1 MPDPIAPWSAPPA
14 QIALTDGEVHLWRV
28 GLDLPPAQLARC
40 AQILAAAEQE
50 RAARFHFAKDRDHY
64 IAARGALRTILSRC
78 LDIPAA
84 RLRFNYSSYGKPS
97 LPEELGGSQ
106 LCFNLSHSHG
116 IALYAL
122 AKGQP
127 IGVDIEHIR
136 PDLASDQIAE
146 RFFAPGEVAALRS
159 LPAESRAR
167 AFFNCWTRKEAYI
180 KARGEG
186 LSLPLDQFTVSLL
199 PGEPAALLTA
209 SDPSEVERWS
219 LHALIPAPG
228 YVAAFAV
235 AGGIGQV
242 RYWDL
247 ALYI

>member
-1 MPDPIAPWSAPPA
+1 MTDPIAPWAASPN
-14 QIALTDGEVHLWRV
+14 QIMLTDGEVHLWRV
-28 GLDLPPAQLARC
+28 ELDLPPAQLARL
-40 AQILAAAEQE
+40 AQSLAADEQE
-50 RAARFHFAKDRDHY
+50 RAGRFHFAKDRNHY
-64 IAARGALRTILSRC
+64 IAARGALRLILSRC
-78 LDIPAA
+78 LGIPAA
-84 RLRFNYSSYGKPS
+84 ILRFTYSSYGKPS
-97 LPEELGGSQ
+97 LSEELGGSQ
-106 LCFNLSHSHG
+106 VCFNLSHSHG

-122 AKGQP
+122 AKGQS

-146 RFFAPGEVAALRS
+146 RFFAPGEVAALHS
-159 LPAESRAR
+159 LPVALRAQ

-209 SDPSEVERWS
+209 SDPSEVNRWS
-219 LHALIPAPG
+219 LHALTPASG
-228 YVAAFAV
+228 YVAALAV

-247 ALYI
+247 AL